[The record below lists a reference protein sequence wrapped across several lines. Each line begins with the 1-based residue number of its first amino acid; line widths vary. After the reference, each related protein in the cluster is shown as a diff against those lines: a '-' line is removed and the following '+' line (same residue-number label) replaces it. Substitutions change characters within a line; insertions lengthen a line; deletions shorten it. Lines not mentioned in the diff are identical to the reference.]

1 MAAVT
6 ADGAARTLRAMKARE
21 FKPRRLDVRAFIE
34 SGEPLG
40 GEEPLAGFERLVEIQ
55 HADIDAATRPPV
67 RWQAEGELR
76 PRRGAEP
83 ELWLHLSGEVTL
95 ALPCQRCLEP
105 VDTDIDFERSFLF
118 VASEDRAAEL
128 DADSEDD
135 VLALSRSFDLL
146 ELVEDELLMEMPP
159 VPLHETC
166 PVEVELDRGEALPPG
181 LPADEAG
188 AAPTDAPPS
197 ASERPN
203 PFAVLARLRRGSDD
217 DTGSTG

>member
-1 MAAVT
+1 
-6 ADGAARTLRAMKARE
+6 MKARE

-40 GEEPLAGFERLVEIQ
+40 GDEPLAGFERLVESQ

-83 ELWLHLSGEVTL
+83 EFWLHLSGAVTL

-118 VASEDRAAEL
+118 VASETQAAEL

-159 VPLHETC
+159 VPRHETC
-166 PVEVELDRGEALPPG
+166 PVPVELDRGEARPAETAAEPDEPP
-181 LPADEAG
+181 
-188 AAPTDAPPS
+188 TPS
-197 ASERPN
+197 GRPN
-203 PFAVLARLRRGSDD
+203 PFAVLAKLRGGSSDEGG
-217 DTGSTG
+217 GSAP